1 MHHLGPRWAE
11 RVGTA
16 RGRFSATYVVEG
28 YIAVI
33 GGGKE
38 TSDSLSR

>member
-16 RGRFSATYVVEG
+16 RGIFSATYVVEG
-28 YIAVI
+28 YIAVR
-33 GGGKE
+33 GEKK